1 MNVGIVFA
9 KGPEKGERNIN
20 LYLIEEHPVIYYS
33 INAALSAK
41 KINKVFVGTD
51 DKNIAEIAE
60 GLSCEVIKRP
70 KDFKTMGEEIVYSAR
85 NILKK
90 NPSCKNIVILS
101 GNNSMVSPYLI
112 EKSISLL
119 ERRKEAKSVIT
130 VWKARHDSPGCA
142 LIIRNGFLG
151 PFLEKDTEEDIYF
164 YDGSVI
170 AIRCEAIEDNCFKD
184 ERWWTKLPSCVP
196 LIRSWPTGRDI
207 HDSYGLSLAR
217 WWIKNSPVDIAQ
229 EGK

>member
-1 MNVGIVFA
+1 MNIAIVFA

-70 KDFKTMGEEIVYSAR
+70 KEIEAMGEAIVYAGR
-85 NILKK
+85 EVIRK
-90 NPSCKNIVILS
+90 NPSCKNLVILS

-112 EKSISLL
+112 EKSIEIL

-130 VWKARHDSPGCA
+130 VWKARHDSPHYA
-142 LIIRNGFLG
+142 LIVKDGFLK
-151 PFLEKDTEEDIYF
+151 PFLEKDTEEDVYF

-170 AIRCEAIEDNCFKD
+170 AIRSEAIEDECFKD
-184 ERWWTKLPSCVP
+184 ERWWSKLPRCVP
-196 LIRSWPTGRDI
+196 LVRPWPTGRDI

-217 WWIKNSPVDIAQ
+217 WWLKNAPVDTAG
-229 EGK
+229 EVK

>member
-1 MNVGIVFA
+1 MNIAIVFA

-33 INAALSAK
+33 INAALSTK
-41 KINKVFVGTD
+41 KIDKVFVGTD

-70 KDFKTMGEEIVYSAR
+70 KELKTIEGAIAYAGREVI
-85 NILKK
+85 KK
-90 NPSCKNIVILS
+90 NPSCKNLIILS
-101 GNNSMVSPYLI
+101 GNNSMTSPYLI

-119 ERRKEAKSVIT
+119 EKRKEVKSVIT
-130 VWKARHDSPGCA
+130 VWKARHDSPKYA
-142 LIIRNGFLG
+142 LMIRNGFLVS
-151 PFLEKDTEEDIYF
+151 FLEKDTEEDVYF

-170 AIRCEAIEDNCFKD
+170 AIRSEAIEDECFKD
-184 ERWWTKLPSCVP
+184 ERWWSKLPNCVP
-196 LIRSWPTGRDI
+196 LVRPWPTGRDI

-217 WWIKNSPVDIAQ
+217 WWLKNAPVDTAG
-229 EGK
+229 EVK

>member
-20 LYLIEEHPVIYYS
+20 LYLIENHPVIYYS

-41 KINKVFVGTD
+41 EIDKVFIATD

-70 KDFKTMGEEIVYSAR
+70 ENLKTMGHEIVYSAR
-85 NILKK
+85 KILKK

-112 EKSISLL
+112 EKSIEIL
-119 ERRKEAKSVIT
+119 EKREEIKSVIT
-130 VWKARHDSPGCA
+130 VWKARHDSPGAA
-142 LIIRNGFLG
+142 LIIKNMFLE
-151 PFLEKDTEEDIYF
+151 PFLQKDAREDVYF
-164 YDGSVI
+164 YDGSIIATRSEVI
-170 AIRCEAIEDNCFKD
+170 GDSCFQD
-184 ERWWTKLPSCVP
+184 ERWWTKLPNCIP
-196 LIRSWPTGRDI
+196 LIRPWPTGRDI
-207 HDSYGLSLAR
+207 HDSYSLSLAR
-217 WWIKNSPVDIAQ
+217 WWIKNSPVDTAR
-229 EGK
+229 EAK

>member
-41 KINKVFVGTD
+41 KLDKVWVATD

-70 KDFKTMGEEIVYSAR
+70 EEIETMGEEIVYSAR
-85 NILKK
+85 EVIKRNS
-90 NPSCKNIVILS
+90 SCKNMVILS

-112 EKSISLL
+112 EKSVEIL
-119 ERRKEAKSVIT
+119 ERRKEVKSVIT

-142 LIIRNGFLG
+142 LMIRNGFLG
-151 PFLEKDTEEDIYF
+151 PFLEKDTEEEVYF

-170 AIRCEAIEDNCFKD
+170 AISSEVIENKCFKD
-184 ERWWTKLPSCVP
+184 ERWWSKLPNCVP
-196 LIRSWPTGRDI
+196 LVRPWPTGRDI

-217 WWIKNSPVDIAQ
+217 WWLKNAPVDTAG
-229 EGK
+229 EVK

>member
-1 MNVGIVFA
+1 MNIAIVFA

-70 KDFKTMGEEIVYSAR
+70 KEIEAMGEAINYAGREVIR
-85 NILKK
+85 K
-90 NPSCKNIVILS
+90 NPSCKNIILLS

-112 EKSISLL
+112 EKSIEIL

-130 VWKARHDSPGCA
+130 VWKARHDSPQYA
-142 LIIRNGFLG
+142 LMIRDGFLK
-151 PFLEKDTEEDIYF
+151 PFLEKDTKEDVYF

-170 AIRCEAIEDNCFKD
+170 ALRSEAIEDKCFKD
-184 ERWWTKLPSCVP
+184 ERWWSKLPNCVP
-196 LIRSWPTGRDI
+196 LVRPWPTGRDI

-217 WWIKNSPVDIAQ
+217 WWLKNAPVDTAG
-229 EGK
+229 EVK